1 MPETSALSSLG
12 TTPSK
17 QSLLR
22 ELNANHHDIVA
33 AVNQMQ
39 TSLTHLTRLV
49 ADNYQRNRKA
59 IISGHGED
67 RDEP

>member
-1 MPETSALSSLG
+1 M
-12 TTPSK
+12 TTPQTHEPTSK
-17 QSLLR
+17 QRLLR

-49 ADNYQRNRKA
+49 EDNYQHKRRA
-59 IISGHGED
+59 IINNHG
-67 RDEP
+67 DELLT